1 MVLAFCT
8 ILARSFAIQDPA
20 DSVVSGTTCS
30 ASARSEI
37 AASRTGTWCAP
48 VGSVMVS
55 SQLDIPPAPE
65 HDFSS
70 GPLHAGHLISA
81 YRIERL
87 VGMGGMGWVYRA
99 RHELSARSVALK
111 ILREDQLAFDRSID
125 RMMREATI
133 LASVSHAGIPR
144 FFECGMLDDGRP
156 WIAMELVE
164 GMPLAQ
170 RMARAPLDADFV
182 IDFVVSVAEV
192 LAAAH
197 ARGVTHRDLKPD
209 NIILSP
215 GDPKFPVRV
224 IDWGIAHHLSGA
236 RFTNMNEA
244 IGTPTYMA
252 PEQARGGPTGGHCD
266 VYGLGVVAYQALTGR
281 APFVGATSVEIL
293 VQHLNRPAPAL
304 APRCPDAPYGLVE
317 IVERMLAKSF
327 AERPTAA
334 DVRLALGKLRA
345 ARQAPYLRIAAPDD
359 SSAVPLPVYETLV
372 TPATALTPRVA
383 IPPEYAELEE

>member
-1 MVLAFCT
+1 
-8 ILARSFAIQDPA
+8 
-20 DSVVSGTTCS
+20 
-30 ASARSEI
+30 
-37 AASRTGTWCAP
+37 
-48 VGSVMVS
+48 MVS

-65 HDFSS
+65 HDHSS
-70 GPLHAGHLISA
+70 GPLRAGNLVSA

-87 VGMGGMGWVYRA
+87 MGMGGMGWVYRA
-99 RHELSARSVALK
+99 RHELTARSVALK

-125 RMMREATI
+125 RMMREASI
-133 LASVSHAGIPR
+133 LASVSHPGLPR

-156 WIAMELVE
+156 WIAMELVD
-164 GMPLAQ
+164 GLSLAQ
-170 RMARAPLDADFV
+170 RMRGALDADHV
-182 IDFVVSVAEV
+182 IDIVASVSEV

-209 NIILSP
+209 NIILAS
-215 GDPKFPVRV
+215 DNRFPVRV
-224 IDWGIAHHLSGA
+224 IDWGIAHHPAGA

-281 APFVGATSVEIL
+281 APFLGANSVEIL

-317 IVERMLAKSF
+317 LVERMLEKNF
-327 AERPTAA
+327 AERPSAVE
-334 DVRLALGKLRA
+334 VRSQLGKLRT
-345 ARQAPYLRIAAPDD
+345 ARQTPAYLRLSGDD
-359 SSAVPLPVYETLV
+359 GNGVPLPVYEETAV
-372 TPATALTPRVA
+372 TPVA
-383 IPPEYAELEE
+383 KAVRAAKIIRAAVWPDPDE